1 MKIVLNGTDQEIAD
15 GATVADL
22 LAQTHPDATTHR
34 GVAVAVDRR
43 VVPRSSWA
51 DTVLADGAKVE
62 FVTAVQ
68 GG

>member
-1 MKIVLNGTDQEIAD
+1 MIVLNGTDHEVD
-15 GATVADL
+15 DSATVADL
-22 LAQTHPDATTHR
+22 IGQTHPDAATHR

-43 VVPRSSWA
+43 VVPRSAWA
-51 DTVLADGAKVE
+51 DSALVAGARVE

>member
-1 MKIVLNGTDQEIAD
+1 MKIVLNGSDQELAD

-43 VVPRSSWA
+43 VVPRSTWA
-51 DTVLADGAKVE
+51 DTVLTDGSRVE